1 MNAVVSYIVERLK
14 EPSTWRGL
22 VWIITAVGFALSEDQ
37 KQSIATAGM
46 TLAGLIG
53 VFTSEYNKPTEEQ
66 IEEVVKE
73 QEVKTEKALSTSR
86 VARKVKNAKR
96 NKDTDNFFND

>member
-1 MNAVVSYIVERLK
+1 MNVVLRYIVDRLK

-22 VWIITAVGFALSEDQ
+22 IWIITAVGIVLSEDQ

-66 IEEVVKE
+66 VQEVVEK
-73 QEVKTEKALSTSR
+73 QEAKTENVLSTSR

-96 NKDTDNFFND
+96 NKDPDNFFND